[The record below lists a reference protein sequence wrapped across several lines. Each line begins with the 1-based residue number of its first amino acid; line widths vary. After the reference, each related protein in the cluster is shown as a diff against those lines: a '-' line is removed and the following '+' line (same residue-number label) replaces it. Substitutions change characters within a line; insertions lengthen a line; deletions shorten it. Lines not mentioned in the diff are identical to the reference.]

1 MMLGGFQTIELLH
14 KGLKVD
20 SLRKNVI
27 ANNIANVDVPGFKR
41 SEVSFEVQYKRLVEL
56 KKKIEEEPP
65 LRTIHPEH
73 IAKRPLPDLESIEPK
88 VHIDY
93 LSSMRNDGNNVDI
106 EDEVMK
112 LNRTQL
118 HYSLLADRIS
128 GKFSEWNQ
136 MIRLA

>member
-1 MMLGGFQTIELLH
+1 MLSGLQTLELMH
-14 KGLKVD
+14 KGLKVN

-56 KKKIEEEPP
+56 KKKIESEPP

-73 IAKRPLPDLESIEPK
+73 IAKRSLPDLASIEPK

-118 HYSLLADRIS
+118 HYSLLADRIA